1 MNTTAFESLRTY
13 AHNHAVPI
21 ISQNTEVFLKKYII
35 DHNIQHIVEIGSAIG
50 YSTSVLIDAIKE
62 NHHHG

>member
-21 ISQNTEVFLKKYII
+21 ISQNTDVFLKKYII
-35 DHNIQHIVEIGSAIG
+35 DYIVEIGSAIG